1 MNLLLV
7 DKDGTLI
14 KTKSGEKFVNKPWD
28 QEALPGVKEALKF
41 HKSRDCKIIIIS
53 NQGGV
58 GAGHKSLKD
67 AISEMRFC
75 MELLP
80 EIEECYFC
88 PDFEGESCYR
98 VWADDFI
105 KYNSD
110 SYTVAELE
118 IQSQFRKPNPGMLK
132 LAAHIECADKVWYV
146 GDRPEDEQAAQTA
159 DLNFMWADTW
169 RDRFTPGMYEINL
182 ATPQQIEFLEGVKIS
197 ENLVNSLGIKDLLQ
211 PPELN

>member
-1 MNLLLV
+1 MMNLLLI

-28 QEALPGVKEALKF
+28 QEALSGVREGLKYY
-41 HKSRDCKIIIIS
+41 KQRDWKIIVIS

-88 PDFEGESCYR
+88 PDFEGENCYR
-98 VWADDFI
+98 VWKDDFI
-105 KYNSD
+105 KYNSS
-110 SYTVAELE
+110 SYQVGELE
-118 IQSQFRKPNPGMLK
+118 IQSQFRKPSPGMLK
-132 LAAHIECADKVWYV
+132 LAAHIECTDKVWYV
-146 GDRPEDEQAAQTA
+146 GDRDEDEQAAA
-159 DLNFMWADTW
+159 AANINFMWADIW
-169 RDRFTPGMYEINL
+169 RMRFTPGMYEIKP
-182 ATPQQIEFLEGVKIS
+182 ATPQQVEFLESI
-197 ENLVNSLGIKDLLQ
+197 NLN
-211 PPELN
+211 